1 MARPPKITNDA
12 ILAAARHFFLE
23 DGVGAST
30 LAIAEKAGISEASIF
45 KRFGTKQ
52 ALFLAAMGISETP
65 PWVKDLPRRQPS
77 PAIKSELTELSH
89 EMMAFYQVVLPR
101 VMMMMVQNKQPFPP
115 PLPPPPLRD
124 TKLLAGFIE
133 RAITQGYIQSSQPN
147 QAKTI
152 AHMIVGAIFNYVV
165 MTTIANKIPIP
176 LPFQSS
182 SVDPKTFVEQLIET
196 LWTGI
201 SPDS

>member
-1 MARPPKITNDA
+1 MPRPPKITNEA
-12 ILAAARHFFLE
+12 ILEAARQVFLA

-30 LAIAEKAGISEASIF
+30 LAIAEKAGISEAAIF

-52 ALFLAAMGISETP
+52 ALFLAAMGISENP
-65 PWVKDLPRRQPS
+65 PWVKDLPRRQPTA
-77 PAIKSELTELSH
+77 AIKSELTELCH

-115 PLPPPPLRD
+115 PLPPPPMRD
-124 TKLLAGFIE
+124 TNLLAGFLE
-133 RAITQGYIQSSQPN
+133 RAIAQGYIQSSHSN
-147 QAKTI
+147 NAKTI
-152 AHMIVGAIFNYVV
+152 AHMIVGAIFNYVT

-176 LPFQSS
+176 LPFQSP
-182 SVDPKTFVEQLIET
+182 SVDPETFIEQLIET

-201 SPDS
+201 ASD